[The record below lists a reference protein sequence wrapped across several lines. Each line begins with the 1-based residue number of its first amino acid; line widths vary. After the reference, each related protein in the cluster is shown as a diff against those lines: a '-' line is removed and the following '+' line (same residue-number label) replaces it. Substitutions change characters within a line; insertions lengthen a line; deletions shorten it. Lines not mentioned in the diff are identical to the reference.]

1 MLRRAIDL
9 SRVPPITGP
18 EDKVTLM
25 CGDLY
30 EVIQLP
36 WLGCGIECTVPP
48 VSGSR

>member
-36 WLGCGIECTVPP
+36 WLGLRNGMYYSPGLRI
-48 VSGSR
+48 